1 MATIDLDAIRWDRR
15 LLRDGLA
22 PGAGCAAVLKAD
34 ADGLG
39 GTGGARAEF
48 ERTVPGL
55 VPMRSPPRKDL
66 ADAIGSIGYEV
77 LTSLGCR
84 FRRIYQGGM
93 EPVRYQSA
101 GELQT

>member
-1 MATIDLDAIRWDRR
+1 M
-15 LLRDGLA
+15 
-22 PGAGCAAVLKAD
+22 
-34 ADGLG
+34 
-39 GTGGARAEF
+39 
-48 ERTVPGL
+48 PGL